1 MIRNPEW
8 FVVLFVFYHGSE
20 SEWVWAKSPAL
31 FVLELFRTTLVFTS
45 VNVRFVDLWSRTEP
59 NPGTLKFLQDH
70 LLRSKSSEPET
81 RSVCGQSWWA
91 GLLVCTPCILVC
103 FVVWSRHS
111 INCNRSKNPIGQ
123 PWWCQWWCC
132 AWNHSDE
139 CCCCTT
145 RRSLV

>member
-1 MIRNPEW
+1 MIQNPEW

-20 SEWVWAKSPAL
+20 SEWVWAKSAAL
-31 FVLELFRTTLVFTS
+31 FVLELFRTTGFYFCKCEVCGLVKSNWTKPWNLEVPRRSFAKVKEFWTWDQVS
-45 VNVRFVDLWSRTEP
+45 LWSVLV
-59 NPGTLKFLQDH
+59 GGSF
-70 LLRSKSSEPET
+70 
-81 RSVCGQSWWA
+81 
-91 GLLVCTPCILVC
+91 GLYPCILVC